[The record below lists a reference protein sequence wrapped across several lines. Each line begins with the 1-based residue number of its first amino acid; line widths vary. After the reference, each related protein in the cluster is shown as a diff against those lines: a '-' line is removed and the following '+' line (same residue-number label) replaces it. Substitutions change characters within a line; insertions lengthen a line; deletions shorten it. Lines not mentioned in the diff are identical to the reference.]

1 MYRLTAL
8 QTSQMQLVVAVIVRN
23 IAVQTF
29 PARPACTAYEKSR
42 FFHFIQI
49 SVNGTHAHRRSAA
62 FLYGADDVLGRQI
75 HIGPGTEKSKQF
87 FSLLRHVHKIPALSK
102 LQLIRK

>member
-8 QTSQMQLVVAVIVRN
+8 QTSQMQLVVAMIVRN

-29 PARPACTAYEKSR
+29 PARPACTADEKSR

-49 SVNGTHAHRRSAA
+49 PVNGTHAHRRSAA
-62 FLYGADDVLGRQI
+62 FLHGTDDVLGRQI
-75 HIGPGTEKSKQF
+75 HIGPGAEKGK
-87 FSLLRHVHKIPALSK
+87 
-102 LQLIRK
+102 

>member
-1 MYRLTAL
+1 MYRFAAF

-29 PARPACTAYEKSR
+29 PARPACTADEKSR

-62 FLYGADDVLGRQI
+62 FLHGTDNVLDRQI
-75 HIGPGTEKSKQF
+75 HVGAGLKKSE
-87 FSLLRHVHKIPALSK
+87 
-102 LQLIRK
+102 